1 LIRCGEPGLSHLSST
16 GGLVPGEQYI
26 AVTGASLFDLLPGQ
40 VVGAAGL
47 LQFRE
52 AASDRV
58 FRGRQCQLSLILG
71 RKRNQKQNV
80 QHNPLASS
88 LTRRSDTLAD
98 RAAVPKRINRNSKL
112 FKTILSSIQEKKGED
127 IVSLD
132 LRKIP
137 EAVADFFFICEARSL
152 PQIRAI
158 IDHIEDQVKLK
169 CGETP
174 YRREGNQKMHWV
186 LMDYVT
192 IVVHVMLPENRTFY
206 QLEEMWSDAEQMK
219 HD

>member
-1 LIRCGEPGLSHLSST
+1 MPGLTHLSSA
-16 GGLVPGEQYI
+16 GCLVAGKKYIPVSGE
-26 AVTGASLFDLLPGQ
+26 TLFDLFSGQ

-47 LQFRE
+47 LQFGE
-52 AASDRV
+52 AAVDRV

-80 QHNPLASS
+80 PKNPLASS

-98 RAAVPKRINRNSKL
+98 RPAVSKRINRNSKL
-112 FKTILSSIQEKKGED
+112 FKTILASIQEKKGED

-137 EAVADFFFICEARSL
+137 EAVADFFLICEARSQ

-158 IDHIEDQVKLK
+158 IDHIEEQVKQK

-186 LMDYVT
+186 LMDYIT